1 MDDDKESVVEG
12 IGVNFLISLL
22 FFLRPFSSPLPYIF
36 SVARFYSQVVS
47 ILACKIV

>member
-12 IGVNFLISLL
+12 IGLNFLINLFCALFLL
-22 FFLRPFSSPLPYIF
+22 FSPIF